1 MNLFKAIIEIIGDG
15 SYANDLIEFK
25 NNSTVGSIPEDV
37 VIVGDVT
44 LEEIDIQS
52 YTAYEISKVQW
63 QTSDGKFY

>member
-1 MNLFKAIIEIIGDG
+1 MNLFKATIEILGDG

-25 NNSTVGSIPEDV
+25 NNSTIGTLPEDV
-37 VIVGDVT
+37 IVVGDVT
-44 LEEIDIQS
+44 EGEIDAQL